1 MKIERIEQLMN
12 EYFENVEIETP
23 EMEQRN
29 KELLDRMVKRNSP
42 DYDFSTDELL
52 VADCI
57 ETIAQQVRPLVLTDE
72 QKKFLAIRFEEI
84 TSLDDAYKLTDEI
97 TQSLHWTFFEIDE
110 E

>member
-12 EYFENVEIETP
+12 EYFENAEIETP
-23 EMEQRN
+23 EMAQRN
-29 KELLDRMVKRNSP
+29 KELLTRMVERNSP
-42 DYDFSTDELL
+42 NYDFSTDEML

-57 ETIAQQVRPLVLTDE
+57 ETISQQVKPLVLTDE
-72 QKKFLAIRFEEI
+72 QKKFLAIRFEDI
-84 TSLDDAYKLTDEI
+84 SSLDDAYKLMDEI